1 VTIRHHLDEATILAY
16 AAGTLNEAFSVVVA
30 AHVSVCPSCRAAV
43 RQAEAVGGNLL
54 EQTDAVAVSADT
66 RARMMAQLDVV
77 APLNTLER
85 SRSITSPITSRELP
99 RPLARLLGG
108 SSLDEIRWRALA
120 PGIAVHDL
128 PLSPQARGHLKLLR
142 IGAGKAMPEHGHGG
156 EEITLILKGA
166 YRDKFG
172 EFRAGDVADLDES
185 IEHSPVVTEDG
196 PCICLIATE
205 APTRMKG
212 LFARMLQPWFGI

>member
-1 VTIRHHLDEATILAY
+1 MTISHHLDEATVLAY
-16 AAGTLNEAFSVVVA
+16 AAGTLNEAFSVVAA

-54 EQTDAVAVSADT
+54 EQTDAVAVSADA

-77 APLNTLER
+77 APLNTPER
-85 SRSITSPITSRELP
+85 PRPMASHELP

-108 SSLDEIRWRALA
+108 SNLDEIRWRSLA

-185 IEHSPVVTEDG
+185 MEHSPIVTEDG

-212 LFARMLQPWFGI
+212 LFARILQPWFGI

>member
-1 VTIRHHLDEATILAY
+1 MTISHHLDEATVLAY
-16 AAGTLNEAFSVVVA
+16 AAGTLNEAFSVVAA

-54 EQTDAVAVSADT
+54 EQTDAVAVSADA

-77 APLNTLER
+77 APLNTPER
-85 SRSITSPITSRELP
+85 PRPMASHELP

-185 IEHSPVVTEDG
+185 MEHSPIVTEDG

-212 LFARMLQPWFGI
+212 LFARILQPWFGI

>member
-1 VTIRHHLDEATILAY
+1 MTISHHLDEATILAY
-16 AAGTLNEAFSVVVA
+16 AAGTLNEAFSVVAA

-43 RQAEAVGGNLL
+43 RQAEAVGGNIL
-54 EQTDAVAVSADT
+54 EQVDAVAVSADT

-77 APLNTLER
+77 APLNAPER
-85 SRSITSPITSRELP
+85 PRPMASHELP

-108 SSLDEIRWRALA
+108 SNLDEIRWRSLA

-185 IEHSPVVTEDG
+185 MEHSPIVTEDG

-212 LFARMLQPWFGI
+212 LFARILQPWFGI

>member
-1 VTIRHHLDEATILAY
+1 MTIRHHLDEATILAY
-16 AAGTLNEAFSVVVA
+16 AAGTLNEAFSLVAA
-30 AHVSVCPSCRAAV
+30 AHVSVCKTCRAAV
-43 RQAEAVGGNLL
+43 RHAEAVGGCLM
-54 EQTDAVAVSADT
+54 EDTDAVAVTPDA

-77 APLNTLER
+77 APLNTPER
-85 SRSITSPITSRELP
+85 PRPMASHELP

-142 IGAGKAMPEHGHGG
+142 IGAGKTMPEHGHGG

-185 IEHSPVVTEDG
+185 MEHSPVVTDDG

>member
-1 VTIRHHLDEATILAY
+1 MTISHHLDEATILAY
-16 AAGTLNEAFSVVVA
+16 AAGTLNEAFSVVAA
-30 AHVSVCPSCRAAV
+30 AHMSVCPACRAAV
-43 RQAEAVGGNLL
+43 RQAEAVGGNIL
-54 EQTDAVAVSADT
+54 EQVDAVDISADT

-77 APLNTLER
+77 APLNAPER
-85 SRSITSPITSRELP
+85 PRPMASHELP

-108 SSLDEIRWRALA
+108 SNLDEIRWRSLA

>member
-1 VTIRHHLDEATILAY
+1 MTINHHLDEATVLAY
-16 AAGTLNEAFSVVVA
+16 AAGTLNEAFSLVA
-30 AHVSVCPSCRAAV
+30 ASHISVCPTCRAAV
-43 RQAEAVGGNLL
+43 RKAESVGASLMA
-54 EQTDAVAVSADT
+54 EVETIAISADA

-77 APLNTLER
+77 APLNTPER
-85 SRSITSPITSRELP
+85 PRPMASHELP
-99 RPLARLLGG
+99 KPLARLLGG

-185 IEHSPVVTEDG
+185 MEHSPVVTQDG

-212 LFARMLQPWFGI
+212 FFARMLQPWFGI

>member
-1 VTIRHHLDEATILAY
+1 VTISHHLDEATVLAY
-16 AAGTLNEAFSVVVA
+16 AAGTLNEAFSVVAA

-54 EQTDAVAVSADT
+54 EQTDAVAVSADA

-77 APLNTLER
+77 APLNTPER
-85 SRSITSPITSRELP
+85 PRPMASHELP

-108 SSLDEIRWRALA
+108 SNLDEIRWRSLA

-185 IEHSPVVTEDG
+185 MEHSPIVTEDG

-212 LFARMLQPWFGI
+212 LFARILQPWFGI

>member
-1 VTIRHHLDEATILAY
+1 MTISHHLDEATVLAY
-16 AAGTLNEAFSVVVA
+16 AAGTLNEAFSVVAA

-128 PLSPQARGHLKLLR
+128 PLSPQARG
-142 IGAGKAMPEHGHGG
+142 E
-156 EEITLILKGA
+156 
-166 YRDKFG
+166 
-172 EFRAGDVADLDES
+172 
-185 IEHSPVVTEDG
+185 VT
-196 PCICLIATE
+196 C
-205 APTRMKG
+205 
-212 LFARMLQPWFGI
+212 GISAS